1 MLTPMEG
8 AGQCNGQPLSSQ
20 TATCCKTL
28 TCTRACM
35 HTYIHSRGRTR
46 TETYTHAH
54 KEEEKAAGKSTHSCM
69 VNLAPASMKG
79 SLPEGN
85 DSELWDETEGP
96 NGASRLRILTG

>member
-1 MLTPMEG
+1 M
-8 AGQCNGQPLSSQ
+8 
-20 TATCCKTL
+20 
-28 TCTRACM
+28 
-35 HTYIHSRGRTR
+35 YI
-46 TETYTHAH
+46 YHALID
-54 KEEEKAAGKSTHSCM
+54 ALSTHSCM